1 MDHKQTIS
9 AQGHVDTRTG
19 TPDHLTCPVGRGPDE
34 GGQHLDGRVVVGVL
48 LQASDHVPPE
58 PMRHLLQLLQGQ
70 TEGLQALEQL
80 QPTQKQPQRNF
91 QFVRFLKPVTQKFTD
106 LKEAEKSLHFSTR
119 WRHLGL
125 ETLEVEPLN
134 L

>member
-1 MDHKQTIS
+1 MTADKRS
-9 AQGHVDTRTG
+9 ARRGHVDMRTG
-19 TPDHLTCPVGRGPDE
+19 TPDRLTCPVGRGSDE

-80 QPTQKQPQRNF
+80 RADTKTTSENF
-91 QFVRFLKPVTQKFTD
+91 QFVHFLKAVTQKFTD
-106 LKEAEKSLHFSTR
+106 SKEAEKSLNFSTR